1 MRKRVDCIT
10 GLTHVLRLV
19 LLVQLNVY
27 SQCLFSA
34 VRESSWE
41 DNILCYTTIV
51 QKHNKT
57 LIVQYLPRIKIDF
70 IMLIFYKAI
79 TLIVQYLPRIK
90 IDFIMLIFYKAI
102 TLIVQY
108 LSRLTFNAYIV
119 RFRIIKINS
128 NLSFV
133 IT

>member
-10 GLTHVLRLV
+10 GLTHVYRLV

-51 QKHNKT
+51 QNHNKT

-79 TLIVQYLPRIK
+79 TLIVQYLPR
-90 IDFIMLIFYKAI
+90 
-102 TLIVQY
+102 
-108 LSRLTFNAYIV
+108 LTFNAYIV
-119 RFRIIKINS
+119 RFRIIKINC

>member
-10 GLTHVLRLV
+10 GLTHVHRLV
-19 LLVQLNVY
+19 LFMQLNVY

-41 DNILCYTTIV
+41 DNLLCYTTIV
-51 QKHNKT
+51 QNHNKT

-108 LSRLTFNAYIV
+108 LPR
-119 RFRIIKINS
+119 IKIDFIM
-128 NLSFV
+128 LIFYKA
-133 IT
+133 ITLIVQY